1 MPPATVTIDT
11 TLVQNSEPSRAVIGD
26 GVAMLSV
33 RAGSFFHL
41 NRTGGEIWSM
51 FAERRQVREVCEA
64 LSRSYVLDTE
74 TARREVIGFVQSLVE
89 HRLLQVVEREPSR

>member
-1 MPPATVTIDT
+1 
-11 TLVQNSEPSRAVIGD
+11 
-26 GVAMLSV
+26 
-33 RAGSFFHL
+33 
-41 NRTGGEIWSM
+41 M